1 MRISFA
7 RGRGKIRHNNRDF
20 VSANVDKDRVKNNIV
35 LVQPQSVKEAY
46 KEIFGEAQ
54 QKYNE
59 KQKRAS
65 RKIDDYYTS
74 IFGDNSGDIVVK
86 NNNKQCN
93 FYEWVVGVG
102 DKDTTGYAAHP
113 ELAKVAEKCLQIYF
127 NGSEELGIKSF
138 KERNPQMHV
147 FNAVIHCDES
157 TPHLHFDAVPYA
169 EGYKN
174 GMSRQ
179 TAITKSLEQ
188 MGYGKGAETIKNFTM
203 SERKIMREIAEAHG
217 LKIEEEQT
225 SDRQRL
231 SCKEYR
237 EAAKKMVAEITPQAK
252 KEALEKAMQDVGYMQ
267 PTPTKT
273 VKGVFGT
280 KEIPKTAEELQR
292 DRDVA
297 LAQTIINERER
308 LLAEA
313 KEAAR
318 EVKEKATA
326 LSALAQSNATSIIE
340 AARKEAQTIQQKAE
354 NEATEIRRKE
364 ENALKALKQARSKL
378 LDDIRDSLPPPP
390 IEAAQRAIECAQRAR
405 QERIAQIVEEH
416 QQEAEKTKRKIT
428 YERD

>member
-1 MRISFA
+1 MHISFA
-7 RGRGKIRHNNRDF
+7 RGKGKIRHNNRDF
-20 VSANVDKDRVKNNIV
+20 VSANVDRARIKDNIV
-35 LVQPQSVKEAY
+35 LVQPQAVKEAY
-46 KEIFGEAQ
+46 REIFGEAQ
-54 QKYNE
+54 EKYNE

-65 RKIDDYYTS
+65 RKIDDYYS
-74 IFGDNSGDIVVK
+74 SLFGDSNGDTVVK

-93 FYEWVVGVG
+93 FYEWVVGIG

-113 ELAKVAEKCLQIYF
+113 DQAKTAEKCLQIYF
-127 NGSEELGIKSF
+127 NGSKDLGIRSF
-138 KERNPQMHV
+138 AERNPQIHV

-157 TPHLHFDAVPYA
+157 TPHLHFDAVPFA
-169 EGYKN
+169 DGYKN

-188 MGYGKGAETIKNFTM
+188 MGYGKGADTIKNFTL

-217 LKIEEEQT
+217 LQIEEEQR
-225 SDRQRL
+225 SDRERL

-237 EAAKKMVAEITPQAK
+237 AAAKKMVAEIAPQAK

-267 PTPTKT
+267 PTPTKK
-273 VKGVFGT
+273 VKGVFGL
-280 KEIPKTAEELQR
+280 KEVPKSAEELQR

-318 EVKEKATA
+318 EAKEKAAA
-326 LSALAQSNATSIIE
+326 LSALAQSNATQIVE
-340 AARKEAQTIQQKAE
+340 AARTEAREIQQKAE
-354 NEATEIRRKE
+354 REANEIRRKE
-364 ENALKALKQARSKL
+364 ENSLKALKQARREL
-378 LDDIRDSLPPPP
+378 LDDIKDSLPPPP
-390 IEAAQRAIECAQRAR
+390 IEATQRAIECAQRAR
-405 QERIAQIVEEH
+405 QEQIEMIIAQ
-416 QQEAEKTKRKIT
+416 QQEAEKPKRKI